1 VSAEPFR
8 VLRSR
13 AVLLLRDDI
22 DTDQIIPARF
32 LTTTERTGLGRVL
45 FADWRLGAD
54 GASRSA
60 SPGASPSHFPLD
72 APGAAGAQILVAGRN
87 FGCGSSRE
95 HAPWALMDWGFR
107 AVVAESF
114 GDIFRNNAHKNGLL
128 TVALGRDALA
138 RLAAAVSSRA
148 GAPVTIDLPAG
159 TCTLDG
165 GDAERFE
172 VDPFVRHCLTGG
184 IDEFDYLVAA
194 ARDIAAWERVVPRHV
209 ATNQ

>member
-1 VSAEPFR
+1 MSAEPFR

-13 AVLLLRDDI
+13 AMLLLRDDV

-32 LTTTERTGLGRVL
+32 LTTTGRTGLGRFL

-54 GASRSA
+54 GAH
-60 SPGASPSHFPLD
+60 PGVAPSDFPLD

-95 HAPWALMDWGFR
+95 HAPWALIDRGFR
-107 AVVAESF
+107 AIVAESF
-114 GDIFRNNAHKNGLL
+114 GDIFRSNAHKNGLL

-138 RLAAAVSSRA
+138 RLAGAVSSR
-148 GAPVTIDLPAG
+148 PDVTVTIDLPAG
-159 TCTLDG
+159 TCTFDG
-165 GDAERFE
+165 GDAELFE

-184 IDEFDYLVAA
+184 IDEFDYLLAA
-194 ARDIAAWERVVPRHV
+194 ADEIAAWERGAPRYV